1 MRQIFRLVHAEARKR
16 AAEAVRQAQD
26 GLIVEIRDPTRSLE
40 QNALLWAFLT
50 DISEQVVWYGK
61 KLAPEDWKHV
71 FTAALKKTQVV
82 PGLDGG
88 FVVLGQ
94 STSKMTKK
102 EFSDLIELMNAFAAE
117 RGVVRS
123 DEVTA

>member
-61 KLAPEDWKHV
+61 KLNPEDWKNV
-71 FTAALKKTQVV
+71 FTAALKRTQVV

-94 STSKMTKK
+94 STSAMTKK
-102 EFSDLIELMNAFAAE
+102 EFSDLLELMNAFAAE